1 MYIKSL
7 TAENFRNYT
16 RQELLLSP
24 ETNVFFG
31 NNAQGK
37 TNILEACY
45 LFSHGRSHRAK
56 SDTELIKFGER
67 LFTLNAVFRDSVR
80 EYNALMRINTE
91 GKKLIK
97 INNVPVT
104 KLSHLMSYLNV
115 VMFAP
120 DDLELV
126 KGSPSVRRR
135 FMDEAISQL
144 YPNYLVNLINY
155 NKTLVQKN
163 ALLKNLRLS
172 GVKNDPTL
180 SVWNEQLSG
189 YGAVVQKYRHEFL
202 KKTAGFAKEIHKEI
216 TKENFN
222 LYYTPSINCDIIEDI
237 KKEFFEKLES
247 AQERE
252 IDSGLSQ
259 YGTQRDDFK
268 ITINDRDVKIYGSQG
283 QQRTCVLTLKLSET
297 EYIKSIKDEYPVLL
311 LDDIMSELDIN
322 RRLYLAEKITGK
334 QVLITCT
341 DADILKTGSAAR
353 IFNISN
359 GRITEKEAGYV
370 SSSGE

>member
-7 TAENFRNYT
+7 MAENFRNYT
-16 RQELLLSP
+16 HQELTLSP

-56 SDTELIKFGER
+56 SDSELIKFGEK
-67 LFTLNAVFRDSVR
+67 LFTLNAVFADSLRD
-80 EYNALMRINTE
+80 YNALIRINTE
-91 GKKLIK
+91 GKKIIK
-97 INNVPVT
+97 INNVPIT
-104 KLSHLMSYLNV
+104 KLSQLMSYLNV

-120 DDLELV
+120 DDLELI
-126 KGSPSVRRR
+126 KGSPSVRRK

-163 ALLKNLRLS
+163 ALLKNLRIS
-172 GVKNDPTL
+172 GVRHDATL
-180 SVWNEQLSG
+180 SVWNEQLAG
-189 YGAVVQKYRHEFL
+189 YGSAVQKYRYEFL
-202 KKTAGFAKEIHKEI
+202 KKIADFAKEIHKEI
-216 TKENFN
+216 TKEIFN
-222 LYYTPSINCDIIEDI
+222 LHYTPNINCDIMDI
-237 KKEFFEKLES
+237 KNDFYKKLES

-252 IDSGLSQ
+252 IDAGLSQ

-268 ITINDRDVKIYGSQG
+268 VTINDRDVKVYGSQG
-283 QQRTCVLTLKLSET
+283 QQRTCVLTLKLAET
-297 EYIKSIKDEYPVLL
+297 EYIKSVKNEYPVLL

-322 RRLYLAEKITGK
+322 RRLYLAERITGK

-341 DADILKTGSAAR
+341 DVDTLKNGSATK
-353 IFNISN
+353 IFKISN
-359 GRITEKEAGYV
+359 GKIDEKEA
-370 SSSGE
+370 